1 MSAAFVPSWKRAAAA
16 LALMLGAVVLA
27 QAFTPRARLAAL
39 SSDLKLETAIPRA
52 FAGWR
57 VDNGTVAQV
66 INPQQ
71 VALLNTLYAQ
81 TLTRTYVGPAGERVM
96 LSIAY
101 GAAQAGEL
109 ELHRPEVCY
118 VAQGFQI
125 RGGGHAAVQAD
136 ATRVPVQRLLA
147 SLGPRSEPISY
158 WMRVGDD
165 VIPSGM
171 QQQVSRLKQGMR
183 GWIPDGLLFRVST
196 IASDTAPAYAMQER
210 FMADLLQS
218 VDPRTRRFLIG
229 PVSPSHSPADASVAA
244 TAP

>member
-1 MSAAFVPSWKRAAAA
+1 MSLRITPMWRRAATT
-16 LALMLGAVVLA
+16 LLLMLGAVVLA

-39 SSDLKLETAIPRA
+39 SSDLKLEAAIPQA

-57 VDNGTVAQV
+57 VDPNAFAQV

-71 VALLNTLYAQ
+71 AALLSTLYAQ
-81 TLTRTYVGPAGERVM
+81 TLTRTYIGPAGERVM

-101 GAAQAGEL
+101 GTAQAGEL

-118 VAQGFQI
+118 VAQGFAI
-125 RGGGHAAVQAD
+125 RAGGHSAVATD
-136 ATRVPVQRLLA
+136 ASPVPVQRLLA
-147 SLGPRSEPISY
+147 RLGGRSEPISY

-165 VIPSGM
+165 VIPSGVE
-171 QQQVSRLKQGMR
+171 QQVSRLKQGLR

-196 IASDTAPAYAMQER
+196 LSTEPAAAYAQHER

-218 VDPRTRRFLIG
+218 VDPRTRRFLVG
-229 PVSPSHSPADASVAA
+229 PVSPSRSPGDASVAA